1 MASSTLSVTAKG
13 ITRLPNPV
21 KGQADWREY
30 RTYRLSNGVTICLVH
45 DRESKTT
52 AAAAT
57 VNVGASADPRSM
69 PGIAHFC
76 EHMLFLGSK
85 RYSGEND
92 YKSFLAQHGGRSNAS
107 TSMHGTTY
115 KFEVLAPHAEKA
127 FDIFSAF
134 FVSPLFTHSGT
145 SREILAVDSENVKNL
160 TADERRRLQVLK
172 DLADTNHYYSKFS
185 TGNSKTM
192 PTTTPEEVEHL
203 RDVLLAFHAK
213 HYRPDMLTVVVAGPQ
228 SLDELE
234 SWTIPRLAEMKA
246 RPFPESG
253 SSMTR
258 AEILVE
264 EGANEAPAYSFD
276 ELSADS
282 SATVFRSPFRSDVQG
297 GQWPIMIT
305 TKPVRPVRRLVMMF
319 PLPSVHLLSDRSP
332 VSVLSHLLGHEG
344 PNSPFAVLQ
353 DAGLLSSLSAGPR
366 TSGPDFTLFQVDMG
380 LTENGEK
387 NWRQVVDVIIQ
398 HCRLI
403 HEATTRL
410 PTCGGDAEGTVF
422 DVQRIWA
429 ESTKLRA
436 LFFHQTSPGSVYELA
451 PNLSSNIV
459 KYGSEK
465 ALSAGSMLNETIE
478 TCPLESIGEFSSRLT
493 TENCI
498 IERCSQSAWEEMEG
512 IEEKAGSIGGIK
524 RVTEK
529 WYGVDYF
536 LSSITPED
544 TEAWNDRSGKA
555 SFFNARS
562 LLKLPRPNTFI
573 PGSLELSDE
582 LPEEAK
588 SGPRID
594 KPIESP
600 KLLVDEKA
608 KRLWHRLD
616 DRYALPKSVIKIL
629 IRNASVA
636 HEKPSDRNV
645 WIPSHEAVVHST
657 ILSAIYSEAMA
668 QEIYDADLAGSHASL
683 LLSTSGIHIN
693 CSGFSDRLGD
703 LALKILNEFLSG
715 DFLTERFFQ
724 SAQDRVL
731 RSLKG
736 FFESRRAD
744 TYGVYYRDF
753 LLSSLDS
760 GIEDALLITKG
771 ATLHTTKTY
780 FQKLLQNPESSIE
793 CFCIGNVSRKDAQTF
808 FSDVCRAIDN
818 FTSLG
823 QSSRTAWIPD
833 NIERLLPR
841 RDIELHFTSRNPQEE
856 NGSVLVTFQSSIP
869 GFRGEPLSSNENLRS
884 SSSIRLLCQILREP
898 LFDELRTKQT
908 IGYIVSSYYDVA
920 HSTIPDTEQTYHHST
935 VPIDYVVINVLSRKL
950 APPEIVKRVDE
961 FLLSFRKLLENMPV
975 SEISHHKDA
984 LSAKLMKPTQKLGE
998 EASRCFNRIKRYAPE
1013 ILGNKETRRNSPNLL
1028 PWDNSHAL
1036 AGAIRSLTREDLLVT
1051 YDELMAPGKRSR
1063 IVSCVYGK
1071 SFPLSTNFEKASS
1084 DFVVVNDTSR
1094 IIALRNKLPV
1104 YGHSGRNDP
1113 IRLSSPTFS
1122 LNHMRVAVIGLA
1134 TAAVVGASWC
1144 LLTSRSKKLTKS
1156 N

>member
-1 MASSTLSVTAKG
+1 
-13 ITRLPNPV
+13 
-21 KGQADWREY
+21 
-30 RTYRLSNGVTICLVH
+30 
-45 DRESKTT
+45 
-52 AAAAT
+52 
-57 VNVGASADPRSM
+57 
-69 PGIAHFC
+69 
-76 EHMLFLGSK
+76 MLFLGSE
-85 RYSGEND
+85 RYIGEND

-160 TADERRRLQVLK
+160 TADERRRLQILK

-192 PTTTPEEVEHL
+192 PTTTPGEVEHL

-213 HYRPDMLTVVVAGPQ
+213 HYRPDKLTVVVAGPQ

-276 ELSADS
+276 EVGADS
-282 SATVFRSPFRSDVQG
+282 SATTFRSPFRPDVQG
-297 GQWPIMIT
+297 RQWLVLIT

-332 VSVLSHLLGHEG
+332 VSVMSHLLGHEG
-344 PNSPFAVLQ
+344 PNSSFAVLQ

-366 TSGPDFTLFQVDMG
+366 SSGPDFTLFQVDMG
-380 LTENGEK
+380 LTEKGEE
-387 NWRQVVDVIIQ
+387 NWKQVVDVIFQ

-403 HEATTRL
+403 SEATKRL
-410 PTCGGDAEGTVF
+410 SASGEDSEGTVF

-429 ESTKLRA
+429 ESSKLRA
-436 LFFHQTSPGSVYELA
+436 MFFHQTSPGSVYELA
-451 PNLSSNIV
+451 PTLSSNIV

-478 TCPLESIGEFSSRLT
+478 TCPLESIAEFSSRLT
-493 TENCI
+493 TENLI

-512 IEEKAGSIGGIK
+512 IEKIGSMGGTK
-524 RVTEK
+524 RLTEK

-536 LSSITPED
+536 LSCITPED
-544 TEAWNDRSGKA
+544 TEAWNDRAGKA

-573 PGSLELSDE
+573 PRSLDLSDE
-582 LPEEAK
+582 LPKEAK
-588 SGPRID
+588 IGPRID
-594 KPIESP
+594 KPREP
-600 KLLVDEKA
+600 PRLLVDDEA

-645 WIPSHEAVVHST
+645 WIPSHEAIVHST
-657 ILSAIYSEAMA
+657 ILSAIFSEAIA
-668 QEIYDADLAGSHASL
+668 QEIYDADLAGLYASL
-683 LLSTSGIHIN
+683 SLSTSGIHIN

-703 LALKILNEFLSG
+703 LALKILNEFLAG

-731 RSLKG
+731 RNLKG

-744 TYGVYYRDF
+744 AYAVYYRDF
-753 LLSSLDS
+753 LLASVDS
-760 GIEDALLITKG
+760 GIEDALKITEG

-780 FQKLLQNPESSIE
+780 LQKLLQNPESSIE
-793 CFCIGNVSRKDAQTF
+793 CFCIGNVSTKDAQNF
-808 FSDVCRAIDN
+808 FSDVCSAIEKS
-818 FTSLG
+818 TSFG
-823 QSSRTAWIPD
+823 QSSERAWIPD
-833 NIERLLPR
+833 NMERLLPR
-841 RDIELHFTSRNPQEE
+841 QDLELHFTSRNPQEE
-856 NGSVLVTFQSSIP
+856 NGSVLVTFQSPIP
-869 GFRGEPLSSNENLRS
+869 GFRGDLLSSGDSLRS
-884 SSSIRLLCQILREP
+884 TSSIRLLCQILREP

-908 IGYIVSSYYDVA
+908 IGYVVSSYYDLA
-920 HSTIPDTEQTYHHST
+920 HSTLPYTEQTYHHSV
-935 VPIDYVVINVLSRKL
+935 VPIDYVVINVLSRKF
-950 APPEIVKRVDE
+950 APPEIVQRVDE
-961 FLLSFRKLLENMPV
+961 FLLSFRELLENMPV

-984 LSAKLMKPTQKLGE
+984 LSTKLLKPTQKLGE
-998 EASRCFNRIKRYAPE
+998 EASGCFNKIKRYAPE
-1013 ILGNKETRRNSPNLL
+1013 ILGNMGTKRNSPALI

-1036 AGAIRSLTREDLLVT
+1036 AGAIRSLTREDLLLT
-1051 YDELMAPGKRSR
+1051 YDELMAPAKRSR

-1071 SFPLSTNFEKASS
+1071 SFPLSTNFERASS
-1084 DFVVVNDTSR
+1084 DIVVVNDISR

-1104 YGHSGRNDP
+1104 YGHNGRHDP
-1113 IRLSSPTFS
+1113 IRLSSPVFS
-1122 LNHMRVAVIGLA
+1122 LNHLRVAALGLA
-1134 TAAVVGASWC
+1134 TAAIVGASWC
-1144 LLTSRSKKLTKS
+1144 LLTSRSKKLTKL
-1156 N
+1156 

>member
-1 MASSTLSVTAKG
+1 
-13 ITRLPNPV
+13 
-21 KGQADWREY
+21 
-30 RTYRLSNGVTICLVH
+30 
-45 DRESKTT
+45 
-52 AAAAT
+52 
-57 VNVGASADPRSM
+57 
-69 PGIAHFC
+69 
-76 EHMLFLGSK
+76 MLFLGSE

-92 YKSFLAQHGGRSNAS
+92 YKAFLAQHGGRSNAS

-134 FVSPLFTHSGT
+134 FVSPLFTYSGT

-172 DLADTNHYYSKFS
+172 DLADTDHYYSKFS

-253 SSMTR
+253 NSMTK

-276 ELSADS
+276 ELNADS
-282 SATVFRSPFRSDVQG
+282 SASVFRSPFRPDVQG
-297 GQWPIMIT
+297 GQWPILIT

-319 PLPSVHLLSDRSP
+319 PLPSVHILSDRSP

-353 DAGLLSSLSAGPR
+353 DAGLLSSLSAGQR
-366 TSGPDFTLFQVDMG
+366 TSGPDFTLFQVDVG
-380 LTENGEK
+380 LTEKGEA
-387 NWRQVVDVIIQ
+387 NWKQVVDVIFQ

-403 HEATTRL
+403 SEEAKRVST
-410 PTCGGDAEGTVF
+410 PGKDSGTIY
-422 DVQRIWA
+422 DVQRIWV
-429 ESTKLRA
+429 ESSKLRA
-436 LFFHQTSPGSVYELA
+436 MFFHQTSPGSVYELA
-451 PNLSSNIV
+451 PNLSSSIV

-465 ALSAGSMLNETIE
+465 ALSAGSMLNETLE
-478 TCPLESIGEFSSRLT
+478 TCPLESIAEFSSQLT

-498 IERCSQSAWEEMEG
+498 IERCSQSAWEEME
-512 IEEKAGSIGGIK
+512 EREKAGSIGGTK

-536 LSSITPED
+536 FSSITPED
-544 TEAWNDRSGKA
+544 TEAWNDRSGEA

-562 LLKLPRPNTFI
+562 FLKLPRPNTFI
-573 PGSLELSDE
+573 PRSLELSDE

-588 SGPRID
+588 FGPRID
-594 KPIESP
+594 KPIEP
-600 KLLVDEKA
+600 PQLLVDDKG

-636 HEKPSDRNV
+636 HEKSSDRNL
-645 WIPSHEAVVHST
+645 WIPSHDAVVHST
-657 ILSAIYSEAMA
+657 ILSAIFSEAIA

-683 LLSTSGIHIN
+683 SLSTSGIHIN

-703 LALKILNEFLSG
+703 LALKILNEFLAG
-715 DFLTERFFQ
+715 EFLTERFFQ
-724 SAQDRVL
+724 SAQDRVV

-744 TYGVYYRDF
+744 AYGIYYRDF
-753 LLSSLDS
+753 LLASEDS
-760 GIEDALLITKG
+760 GVEDALKITEG
-771 ATLHTTKTY
+771 ATLDTTKAY
-780 FQKLLQNPESSIE
+780 LHKLLQNPESSIE
-793 CFCIGNVSRKDAQTF
+793 CFCIGNVSTKDALNF
-808 FSDVCRAIDN
+808 FSDVCGAIDTY
-818 FTSLG
+818 TSFG

-833 NIERLLPR
+833 SMERLLLR
-841 RDIELHFTSRNPQEE
+841 QDIELHFTSRNPQEE
-856 NGSVLVTFQSSIP
+856 NGSVLVTFQSPIP
-869 GFRGEPLSSNENLRS
+869 GFRGDLLSSSESLRS
-884 SSSIRLLCQILREP
+884 SSSIRLLCHILREP

-908 IGYIVSSYYDVA
+908 IGYVVSSYYDVA
-920 HSTIPDTEQTYHHST
+920 HSTLPDNEQTHHHST
-935 VPIDYVVINVLSRKL
+935 VPIDYVVVNVLSRKL
-950 APPEIVKRVDE
+950 APPDIIKRVDE
-961 FLLSFRKLLENMPV
+961 FLLSFRNLLENMPL

-984 LSAKLMKPTQKLGE
+984 LSTKLLKPTQKLGE
-998 EASRCFNRIKRYAPE
+998 EASGCFNKIKRYAPE
-1013 ILGNKETRRNSPNLL
+1013 ILGNKESRRNSLKL
-1028 PWDNSHAL
+1028 IPWDNSHAL

-1071 SFPLSTNFEKASS
+1071 SFPLSTNIEKSS
-1084 DFVVVNDTSR
+1084 SAIVVVNDLSR

-1104 YGHSGRNDP
+1104 YGPNGRNDP
-1113 IRLSSPTFS
+1113 IRSTSPTFS
-1122 LNHMRVAVIGLA
+1122 LNHIRVAAIGLA
-1134 TAAVVGASWC
+1134 SAAVLGASWC
-1144 LLTSRSKKLTKS
+1144 LLTSRSKKLVKC